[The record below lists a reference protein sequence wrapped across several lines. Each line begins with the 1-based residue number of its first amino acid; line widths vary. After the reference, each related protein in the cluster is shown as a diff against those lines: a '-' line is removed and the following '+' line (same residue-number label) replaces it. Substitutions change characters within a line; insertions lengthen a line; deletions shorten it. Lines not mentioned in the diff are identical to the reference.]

1 MFGFLNLGFV
11 SPSPDLCREHMWTFK
26 SQSMVLKHLI
36 KWFAWQLLNRALTQ
50 DRIKQGL
57 HFAKYCAN
65 VTGIVAN
72 ACRKKTML
80 KYDSNSYFPRTDD
93 GCPMLVVGYVGVLN
107 RTHTPNVVFLVKL
120 NAWVLWGNM

>member
-1 MFGFLNLGFV
+1 MERKKIITWMLTLLNIGAVALNAMLQLLVIYRWFV
-11 SPSPDLCREHMWTFK
+11 
-26 SQSMVLKHLI
+26 
-36 KWFAWQLLNRALTQ
+36 WQLLNRASTQ

-57 HFAKYCAN
+57 HFAKYCSN

-93 GCPMLVVGYVGVLN
+93 GCPMLVVGYVGGLN
-107 RTHTPNVVFLVKL
+107 RTHTPDVVFLVKL

>member
-1 MFGFLNLGFV
+1 MERKKIITWMLTWLNISAVALNAMLQLLV
-11 SPSPDLCREHMWTFK
+11 IYR
-26 SQSMVLKHLI
+26 
-36 KWFAWQLLNRALTQ
+36 WFAWQILNRASTQ

-57 HFAKYCAN
+57 HFAKYCSN

-93 GCPMLVVGYVGVLN
+93 GCPMLVVGYVGGLN
-107 RTHTPNVVFLVKL
+107 RTHTPDVVFLVKL